1 VLASSGITGETAHE
15 TIRAMVTSLEAL
27 AYAPADEKPRVVSA
41 APTDQRPALAI
52 VSDKEKL
59 DYEPEDVEALR
70 EIKIGTWL
78 DLAGD
83 DGKLHPAKLSWVSP
97 ISSRLMFVNRR
108 GVRILVASL
117 EELAAMKKKGTL
129 VVREADQVFD
139 QVLQRVMGR
148 LQNDVA

>member
-1 VLASSGITGETAHE
+1 
-15 TIRAMVTSLEAL
+15 MVPAAAIAEA
-27 AYAPADEKPRVVSA
+27 
-41 APTDQRPALAI
+41 RPSLAI

-59 DYEPEDVEALR
+59 DYAEEDVEALR

-78 DLAGD
+78 DLAAE

-117 EELAAMKKKGTL
+117 EELAAMKKLGTL
-129 VVREADQVFD
+129 ALREQEQVFD
-139 QVLQRVMGR
+139 QVLHRVMGR

>member
-1 VLASSGITGETAHE
+1 
-15 TIRAMVTSLEAL
+15 
-27 AYAPADEKPRVVSA
+27 
-41 APTDQRPALAI
+41 
-52 VSDKEKL
+52 
-59 DYEPEDVEALR
+59 
-70 EIKIGTWL
+70 
-78 DLAGD
+78 
-83 DGKLHPAKLSWVSP
+83 
-97 ISSRLMFVNRR
+97 MFVNRR